1 MMDGRA
7 IIGRADQL
15 KSARSNFANFWQEV
29 ADYIL
34 PAREFNR
41 KSSPGQQRVTKIFH
55 TGPITAHDNLA
66 AGLHGM
72 LTSPSLRWFRLR
84 ADRAGQN
91 PAMGHNGGPAMDDG
105 GWFEAATEA
114 LYAVFN
120 SPRSGFDVAAQE
132 LYLDVTAFGNGPM
145 FMEDRGAQGIAFHSI
160 ALAECFIALDPTGKV
175 DTLFRQYQMT
185 ARQVVTQW
193 PDAVPVKVR
202 QQAEKEP
209 DALLDVVHA
218 VYPKPESDKG
228 QPFKSCYVL
237 RAHPDRM
244 LEEKGYRR
252 FPYIWARWQRRSGED
267 YGTGPAMK
275 LLPDVRVINK
285 LEEINLRGLAKVV
298 DPAMFVPD
306 DGFLAPLRTSPGAL
320 NYFRGGTLAEGD
332 RPFTLPNAA
341 RPDIGMDAMQM
352 LEARIRSG
360 FYVDWLALPTR
371 PTMTATE
378 VLQRRDEQLRL
389 LGPMVARL
397 QREFLGPLIE
407 WTLDTLLYNGWIPPA
422 PQGVEAFEIEY
433 QSPLAL
439 SQKRS
444 DADATLMWVQA
455 VGQMAQGGAADAL
468 DVVDGAA
475 AARKLAEQFGVP
487 HEIIRSVEEAAQVAQ
502 QRAQQQQMAVEME
515 AAQGAASA
523 ARDGAQAMQ
532 AMMPQQQGA
541 M

>member
-1 MMDGRA
+1 MDPKA

-15 KSARSNFANFWQEV
+15 RSARENFTNFWQEV
-29 ADYIL
+29 ADYVL

-55 TGPITAHDNLA
+55 TGPITAHDNLS

-72 LTSPSLRWFRLR
+72 LTSSALRWFRLR
-84 ADRAGQN
+84 ADRAGKAGFV
-91 PAMGHNGGPAMDDG
+91 PADDG
-105 GWFEAATEA
+105 GWFEAATDA

-145 FMEDRGAQGIAFHSI
+145 FMEDRGAKGIVFHSI
-160 ALAECFIALDPTGKV
+160 ALAECCISLDPSGKV

-185 ARQVVTQW
+185 ARQVAQQW
-193 PDAVPVKVR
+193 PDTVPQKVR
-202 QQAEKEP
+202 EQAKKQP
-209 DALLDVVHA
+209 DAMLDVVHA
-218 VYPKPESDKG
+218 VYPKPENDKG
-228 QPFKSCYVL
+228 LSFKSCYVL
-237 RAHPDRM
+237 RAYADAF
-244 LEEKGYRR
+244 LEEGGYRR

-267 YGTGPAMK
+267 YGTGPGMK
-275 LLPDVRVINK
+275 MLPDIRLINK
-285 LEEINLRGLAKVV
+285 MEEINLRGLAKVV

-306 DGFLAPLRTSPGAL
+306 DGFLAPLRTAPGAL

-341 RPDIGMDAMQM
+341 RPDIGMDAMQG

-360 FYVDWLALPTR
+360 FYVDWLNLPTR

-389 LGPMVARL
+389 LGPMVSRL

-407 WTLDTLLYNGWIPPA
+407 WTLDALMFNGWLPP
-422 PQGVEAFEIEY
+422 PPEGVDAYEIEY

-444 DADATLMWVQA
+444 DADATLMWAQA
-455 VGQMAQGGAADAL
+455 VGQIAAGGAPDAM
-468 DVVDGAA
+468 DVFDGAE
-475 AARKLAEQFGVP
+475 AARTLAEQFGVP
-487 HEIIRSVEEAAQVAQ
+487 GRVVRSVEAANQVAQ
-502 QRAQQQQMAVEME
+502 QRAQQQQMMQEVE
-515 AAQGAASA
+515 AAQGVAGA

-532 AMMPQQQGA
+532 AMMPQQGA
-541 M
+541 MQ